1 MTKAKEDDNEKIYE
15 INRFKN
21 QLDNSKN
28 IDLNRSFD
36 SSCKINNDLRKLNNI
51 INNNNKKINKETN
64 ITKNTIQ
71 NNQSIS
77 QIDLINKKE
86 SLSNQSI
93 KANNSIND
101 NKNDKVVINV
111 SIIDKKDSL
120 DKTSHSESII
130 IDNKK
135 ESSVH
140 ENTPPK
146 KAEKSSVMIEKKENQ
161 DKLLLKTEDL
171 KNEEIV
177 IDIKENK
184 PQNDTQK
191 LSKEK
196 EEQLLLSKKK
206 LQMSIDSSKMKLM
219 EDFNL
224 KLSSQDETLKMSVCR
239 NSHGSLFD
247 KVLNQVQLKNRTKKI
262 HKNKE
267 NDDSFENRCI
277 VQNTNKIFI
286 VAEKPDVDN
295 KLSKTNNFPFQKE
308 ENNLRVNDIKKSDN
322 CLKNCPL
329 IDKLMVEKQNG
340 KNSVL
345 NSSQNKE
352 NIKNVDNKNVEKRF
366 KDVILKE
373 ENEVKKDMNNI
384 GMDPKVYNDLLMYE
398 KENMIIRN
406 RIDINNLSNIEVNHS
421 DIQKISPSLGFINGE
436 ERPILFETPRMF
448 KLQICKTEFQIQA
461 NNNFTRERLQFLENT
476 IKMNKYLNPFD
487 AVDEEKQEYS
497 KLKKGKSKE
506 PELSSKLFKQ
516 SNNEDN
522 DEKINYKSKS
532 KLKNHLANE
541 LIQNVENKGKK
552 QEKTKSKS
560 ELKSYQYKLSRENSK
575 KCWKVKLYEN
585 KEKEKE
591 NFEIHRVCSNE

>member
-1 MTKAKEDDNEKIYE
+1 MFQGSNIQGISNLKKGLNLDFSSRESSKVTKAKEDDNEKVYE

-51 INNNNKKINKETN
+51 INNNSKKINKETN

-77 QIDLINKKE
+77 QIDLTTKKE
-86 SLSNQSI
+86 SPSNQSI
-93 KANNSIND
+93 KANNSINE

-120 DKTSHSESII
+120 DKTSHSESIL

-135 ESSVH
+135 DSSIN
-140 ENTPPK
+140 EYTPPK
-146 KAEKSSVMIEKKENQ
+146 KAEKSSLMIEKKENQ
-161 DKLLLKTEDL
+161 DKLLLKSEDL

-177 IDIKENK
+177 IDIMEKENK
-184 PQNDTQK
+184 PQIETHK
-191 LSKEK
+191 ISKEK

-262 HKNKE
+262 NKNKE

-286 VAEKPDVDN
+286 VAEKPDIDN

-308 ENNLRVNDIKKSDN
+308 ENNLRVNEIQKSDN
-322 CLKNCPL
+322 CFKSCPL
-329 IDKLMVEKQNG
+329 IDKLMIEKQNG
-340 KNSVL
+340 KNSIL
-345 NSSQNKE
+345 NSSQNNE
-352 NIKNVDNKNVEKRF
+352 NKKNVDNKNCEKN
-366 KDVILKE
+366 KDVILKD
-373 ENEVKKDMNNI
+373 ENEAKKNMNII
-384 GMDPKVYNDLLMYE
+384 GMDPKVYNDLLIYE
-398 KENMIIRN
+398 KEKMINRN
-406 RIDINNLSNIEVNHS
+406 KIDINNLSNIEVNHS
-421 DIQKISPSLGFINGE
+421 DFQKISPSLGFITGE
-436 ERPILFETPRMF
+436 DRPMLFETPKMF

-461 NNNFTRERLQFLENT
+461 NNNFTRERLQYLENT
-476 IKMNKYLNPFD
+476 
-487 AVDEEKQEYS
+487 
-497 KLKKGKSKE
+497 
-506 PELSSKLFKQ
+506 
-516 SNNEDN
+516 NEDI
-522 DEKINYKSKS
+522 DEKIEFKSKS
-532 KLKNHLANE
+532 KLKNYLANE

-585 KEKEKE
+585 KDKGKE